1 MYLQCH
7 YSLISSWLV
16 LREIQLRD
24 VFLPLAS
31 CCLLFNR
38 TNYSLSAAGAFMDEG
53 EVLKGY
59 VLFIFFFNVIF
70 LEPEP
75 IKEVN
80 ERQTAA
86 GFWIGNDLW
95 VNWTSQETVNRQLT
109 FILANLHLLELKI
122 QRETWRRMTE
132 RPCQTST
139 YRKILNPELHDI
151 MSVNYLKLYIWPDI
165 KRDRIYSESM
175 S

>member
-1 MYLQCH
+1 MYLQSH

-16 LREIQLRD
+16 LREIQLSD

-31 CCLLFNR
+31 CYLLCNR
-38 TNYSLSAAGAFMDEG
+38 TNYSLSAAGAFMDEV

-59 VLFIFFFNVIF
+59 VFFFFNVVF
-70 LEPEP
+70 LKPEP

-86 GFWIGNDLW
+86 GLWIGNDLW

-122 QRETWRRMTE
+122 QRQTWRRMTE

-151 MSVNYLKLYIWPDI
+151 MSVNYMKLHIWPDI
-165 KRDRIYSESM
+165 KRERIYSESV

>member
-1 MYLQCH
+1 MFFFL
-7 YSLISSWLV
+7 WL
-16 LREIQLRD
+16 
-24 VFLPLAS
+24 LAVCFS
-31 CCLLFNR
+31 TRLTTLWVQRGLLWMKVRFWK
-38 TNYSLSAAGAFMDEG
+38 AMF
-53 EVLKGY
+53 
-59 VLFIFFFNVIF
+59 FIFFNVVF

-86 GFWIGNDLW
+86 GLWIGNDLW

-151 MSVNYLKLYIWPDI
+151 VSVNYMKLHIWPDI
-165 KRDRIYSESM
+165 KKGRIYRESM

>member
-1 MYLQCH
+1 MFF
-7 YSLISSWLV
+7 SLWL
-16 LREIQLRD
+16 
-24 VFLPLAS
+24 LAVCFS
-31 CCLLFNR
+31 TGLTTLWVQWGLLWMKVRFWK
-38 TNYSLSAAGAFMDEG
+38 A
-53 EVLKGY
+53 
-59 VLFIFFFNVIF
+59 IFFFNVVF

-86 GFWIGNDLW
+86 GLWIGNDLW

-132 RPCQTST
+132 HTCQTSK
-139 YRKILNPELHDI
+139 YRKILNPELHEI
-151 MSVNYLKLYIWPDI
+151 MSVNYMKLHIWPDI
-165 KRDRIYSESM
+165 KRDRIYSDIVS
-175 S
+175 